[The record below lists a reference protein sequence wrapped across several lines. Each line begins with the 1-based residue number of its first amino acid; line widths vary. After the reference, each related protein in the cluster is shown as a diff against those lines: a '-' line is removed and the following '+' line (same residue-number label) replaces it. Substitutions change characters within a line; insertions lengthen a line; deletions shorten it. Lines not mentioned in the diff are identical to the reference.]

1 MAPSYTDGL
10 DAAPGGRFDM
20 NSIASAATGNAIL
33 TEFLNN
39 LAISYFDFIPVW
51 SSMAVSNSTNLYAP
65 ITSASVT
72 PFITSS
78 VPTSNEN
85 HVTLTDANVAYALSE
100 IITPLATQQ
109 NLELTSLWITNPVQ
123 NSVQINSSYSIEN
136 AAITITDVLGKTIY
150 FSPKET
156 INGSLD
162 IPVNL
167 SNGVYLITIQ
177 TENGS
182 VTKKVIKG

>member
-1 MAPSYTDGL
+1 
-10 DAAPGGRFDM
+10 
-20 NSIASAATGNAIL
+20 
-33 TEFLNN
+33 
-39 LAISYFDFIPVW
+39 
-51 SSMAVSNSTNLYAP
+51 
-65 ITSASVT
+65 
-72 PFITSS
+72 
-78 VPTSNEN
+78 
-85 HVTLTDANVAYALSE
+85 VTLTDANVAYALSE

-136 AAITITDVLGKTIY
+136 AAITITDVLGKTVY